1 MIPAEPRFDPI
12 LDEKSRTEWTRVAIS
27 IALIVVTLIAV
38 IVSDTVFPQADPGFG
53 FGGFLALNL
62 MVFYVSRFPERITET
77 WKVIALVILEPFI
90 IVFSYYAISAW

>member
-1 MIPAEPRFDPI
+1 MRPAEPRFDPV
-12 LDEKSRTEWTRVAIS
+12 LDEKSRMEWTRVAIS

-53 FGGFLALNL
+53 VGGFLALNL

-77 WKVIALVILEPFI
+77 GSVQDFV
-90 IVFSYYAISAW
+90 